1 MRAPDTTPQAP
12 ELVLPPEPSVG
23 FERLRIA
30 TASRATLLRRDHQRF
45 ELDLRDLR
53 DKAAK
58 S

>member
-1 MRAPDTTPQAP
+1 MRAPDTLPQAP
-12 ELVLPPEPSVG
+12 ELVLPPEPSEG

-30 TASRATLLRRDHQRF
+30 TASRATILRQAQQRL

-53 DKAAK
+53 SKAAQ

>member
-12 ELVLPPEPSVG
+12 ELVLPPEPSIG

-30 TASRATLLRRDHQRF
+30 TASRATLLRQDHQRF

-58 S
+58 G